1 MICQLVRLYSPVRCT
16 KRRRLRVTTLH
27 WSMIAT
33 VLVLAVG
40 LCTLN
45 QVDP

>member
-1 MICQLVRLYSPVRCT
+1 MCAALTVAILCYEKASGMGLVTNGIVMGIIGL
-16 KRRRLRVTTLH
+16 
-27 WSMIAT
+27 
-33 VLVLAVG
+33 LVAVG